1 MQGRCLVP
9 AAEALSHTQNGPM
22 TVGEAYNGAGS
33 EHLDRLRDLVLLC
46 ATPMTVSDPGGRFL
60 LVNQSFADLVGR
72 PVPVLLTLHFQDIT
86 HPDDNLPSADTTA
99 AAVGRGDQLATI
111 DKRYLRADGTEVHV
125 RIAGTIVRGL
135 DQQPLMYLT
144 VVTDLTELRAAQRRS
159 EANERHLRR
168 VITSAAD
175 AYVSLDPAG
184 RVRDWSPAAVRMFG
198 WSRADALGADLAEL
212 VIPPELRDAH
222 RAGLARGARSGQAR
236 TLTVLGQ
243 RRDGHP
249 VPLELRIWA
258 TDDTDGRSTFHA
270 FLRDVTERAAALAE
284 ANRHALVFASIG
296 DAVVL
301 SGMDG
306 LIVEVNPA
314 GELLFDKSRK
324 ELIGAPT
331 ISLLDTDTPIDARE
345 VRVTAA
351 TEGQWSADVEFTAG
365 GRRRVSAAVVR
376 PVVGPDGTPYG
387 FLTVHRDVTEIRAAA
402 AAVAAAEARYRLL
415 AENSSDIISQ
425 IAPDGTVLYVSPS
438 FERVFGK
445 NPDHLIGGPVGGN
458 AHPDDLEALHE
469 AFATVLAGTPV
480 RMQGRRQR
488 VDGTWIWLE
497 TSSEP
502 LLNPATGQVIGVQS
516 AGRDITERKNAEAE
530 LERLALHDVLT
541 GLANRAL
548 LADHLRQAQKRLSRE
563 RSHIALLMV
572 DLDGFKPIN
581 DTHGHA
587 AGDAVLVEVANRL
600 RACARPTDTVARLGG
615 DEFVVLLD
623 GLTDPYQAELV
634 ALRILAALREPV
646 TLPDGTTVEA
656 RASIGIAVS
665 ADPTQAP
672 TDLDRIADTALY
684 RAKRD
689 GGDRASR

>member
-1 MQGRCLVP
+1 
-9 AAEALSHTQNGPM
+9 M
-22 TVGEAYNGAGS
+22 TVGGVQDGALAAQ
-33 EHLDRLRDLVLLC
+33 LDRLGDLVLLC
-46 ATPMTVSDPGGRFL
+46 ATPMTVSDPDGRFL
-60 LVNQSFADLVGR
+60 LVNQAFADLVGR

-86 HPDDNLPSADTTA
+86 HPDDNLPSAGTTA

-111 DKRYLRADGTEVHV
+111 DKRYLGSDGTQVHV
-125 RIAGTIVRGL
+125 RIASTIIRGS
-135 DQQPLMYLT
+135 DSQPLMYLT
-144 VVTDLTELRAAQRRS
+144 VVTDLTELRETQRRS
-159 EANERHLRR
+159 QANEQHLRR
-168 VITSAAD
+168 VIASAAD

-184 RVRDWSPAAVRMFG
+184 RVGEWSPAAVRMFG
-198 WSRADALGADLAEL
+198 WSRAEALGADVAEL
-212 VIPPELRDAH
+212 VIPQEARDAH
-222 RAGLARGARSGQAR
+222 RAGLARGAHSGTPSGQAR
-236 TLTVLGQ
+236 TLTVVGM
-243 RRDGHP
+243 RRDGQA
-249 VPLELRIWA
+249 VPLEIRVWV
-258 TDDTDGRSTFHA
+258 TEDTEGRSAFHA
-270 FLRDVTERAAALAE
+270 FLRDVTERTLALAE
-284 ANRHALVFASIG
+284 ARRHALVFASIG
-296 DAVVL
+296 DAVLL
-301 SGMDG
+301 SGMNG

-314 GELLFDKSRK
+314 GEALFGRTRA
-324 ELIGAPT
+324 ELVGAT
-331 ISLLDTDTPIDARE
+331 AMSLLDPHTPIDPAQ
-345 VRVTAA
+345 VRA
-351 TEGQWSADVEFTAG
+351 TVVAQGQWSADVEFTAG

-376 PVVGPDGTPYG
+376 PVFGPDGTPQG
-387 FLTVHRDVTEIRAAA
+387 FLTVHRDVTDARAAA
-402 AAVAAAEARYRLL
+402 GALAAADARYRLL

-445 NPDHLIGGPVGGN
+445 SPDHLIGGPVGGN
-458 AHPDDLEALHE
+458 AHPDDLAALHE
-469 AFATVLAGTPV
+469 AFTTVLAGTPV

-502 LLNPATGQVIGVQS
+502 LLDPDTGQVIGVQS
-516 AGRDITERKNAEAE
+516 SGRDITERKNAEAE

-548 LADHLRQAQKRLSRE
+548 LADHLRQAQNRLSRE

-572 DLDGFKPIN
+572 DLDSFKPIN

-587 AGDAVLVEVANRL
+587 AGDHVLVEVANRL

-646 TLPDGTTVEA
+646 TLPNGATVEA

-665 ADPTQAP
+665 ADPAQAP

-689 GGDRASR
+689 GGDRAVR